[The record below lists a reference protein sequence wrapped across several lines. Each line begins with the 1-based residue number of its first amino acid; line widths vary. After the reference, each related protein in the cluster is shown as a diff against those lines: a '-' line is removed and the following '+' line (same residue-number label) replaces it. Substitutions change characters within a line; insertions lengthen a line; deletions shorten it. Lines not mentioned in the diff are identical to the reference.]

1 MTGLGTLINCGAVL
15 AGAAVGIFIK
25 SGLKERFQKTVVSA
39 VGLAVIFIG
48 ISGTVSGML
57 KLENGGFSVSYT
69 MPMVLCLVIGAFFG
83 ELVNIEDKLER
94 VGAKIEKRFKSSES
108 KGSFVEGFVSTSI
121 LFCVG
126 AMAIIGSLQDGLG
139 EGISILA
146 SKSVLDGVMS
156 VIYAASLGYGVFFS
170 VIPLAVYQGAITAF
184 AGFIKPYL
192 TDSLIE
198 QVSVVG
204 YVLIFAIGLN
214 LVLGK
219 KIKVGNLLPAV
230 LLPFLYYALEQLFR
244 LIFNT

>member
-1 MTGLGTLINCGAVL
+1 
-15 AGAAVGIFIK
+15 
-25 SGLKERFQKTVVSA
+25 
-39 VGLAVIFIG
+39 
-48 ISGTVSGML
+48 
-57 KLENGGFSVSYT
+57 
-69 MPMVLCLVIGAFFG
+69 
-83 ELVNIEDKLER
+83 
-94 VGAKIEKRFKSSES
+94 
-108 KGSFVEGFVSTSI
+108 
-121 LFCVG
+121 
-126 AMAIIGSLQDGLG
+126 MAIIGSLQDGLG

-156 VIYAASLGYGVFFS
+156 VIYAASMGYGVFFS
-170 VIPLAVYQGAITAF
+170 VIPLAVYQGVITAL
-184 AGFIKPYL
+184 AGLIKPYL